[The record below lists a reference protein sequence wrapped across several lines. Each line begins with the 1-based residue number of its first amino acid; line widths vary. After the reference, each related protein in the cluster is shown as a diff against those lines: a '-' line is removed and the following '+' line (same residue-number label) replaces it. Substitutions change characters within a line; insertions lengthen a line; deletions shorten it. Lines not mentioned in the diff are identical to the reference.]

1 MKNKEA
7 KQTTRENI
15 FIFLGFRINE
25 GICMNMT
32 NDSDLQKLPQNLE
45 NDNFREQKH
54 IQIHRHHSQWQCA
67 CCVCIAHH
75 SNCRMQKKTRSNS
88 NWRAFIK
95 LVFQV
100 KRFHTENI
108 DWIFCDNCRNL
119 NSKKPIHSQYNHIFI
134 SNWSEQP

>member
-54 IQIHRHHSQWQCA
+54 IQIHRL
-67 CCVCIAHH
+67 
-75 SNCRMQKKTRSNS
+75 T
-88 NWRAFIK
+88 
-95 LVFQV
+95 L
-100 KRFHTENI
+100 
-108 DWIFCDNCRNL
+108 
-119 NSKKPIHSQYNHIFI
+119 IHSDNAHAVCALPTIQIVECRKNAK
-134 SNWSEQP
+134 

>member
-54 IQIHRHHSQWQCA
+54 IQIH
-67 CCVCIAHH
+67 
-75 SNCRMQKKTRSNS
+75 
-88 NWRAFIK
+88 K
-95 LVFQV
+95 L
-100 KRFHTENI
+100 T
-108 DWIFCDNCRNL
+108 L
-119 NSKKPIHSQYNHIFI
+119 IHSDNAHAVCVHCPPFKL
-134 SNWSEQP
+134 